1 MKSIRVVLAA
11 DCLIEKAGIR
21 AELNSADG
29 IKVIGEAANG
39 DGVLYLVG
47 ELRPDVF
54 VLVVVMPGLVG
65 VEATNLLRK
74 SYPDL
79 SIISFSICEENECMF
94 GFLPSGIVGYILKE
108 EVLGNIVEATYAA
121 PCGETRLSKRVQ
133 EKVVRRAVGEEEIHL
148 TKRELEVLRLMG
160 QRWSNKRIAK
170 ELYITERTVRF
181 HVENIL
187 RKLGVGSRTEAVME
201 GVRRGLVM

>member
-11 DCLIEKAGIR
+11 DCLMEKTGIR
-21 AELNSADG
+21 AELNNADG

-39 DGVLYLVG
+39 DEVLHLVG

-65 VEATNLLRK
+65 VEATSLLRE
-74 SYPDL
+74 SYPNL
-79 SIISFSICEENECMF
+79 SILSFSLCEDDECMF
-94 GFLPSGIVGYILKE
+94 GFLPSGIVRYILK
-108 EVLGNIVEATYAA
+108 EVLGNIVEAIHAA
-121 PCGETRLSKRVQ
+121 SREETRLSKRVQ
-133 EKVVRRAVGEEEIHL
+133 EKVVRRAVGEEGIHL

-160 QRWSNKRIAK
+160 QGWTNKRIAK